1 MPINSK
7 QIKQLNDEECLNL
20 WLELGSTNKVARFLE
35 KNGKVNSRTGKR
47 FTDMSIWN
55 SAMRHL
61 LKDPDKAY
69 QIYLDHGAEF
79 TREEFDEFLVEKAV
93 TALGQVKSRFMKWA
107 KKHGYHPE
115 YQYIYA
121 ERMGL
126 DGS

>member
-35 KNGKVNSRTGKR
+35 KGGKVNSRTGKR

-55 SAMRHL
+55 AAMRHL

-69 QIYLDHGAEF
+69 QIYLNQGAEF

-93 TALGQVKSRFMKWA
+93 TALGQVKPRFMKWA
-107 KKHGYHPE
+107 KKHGYHPK

-126 DGS
+126 D